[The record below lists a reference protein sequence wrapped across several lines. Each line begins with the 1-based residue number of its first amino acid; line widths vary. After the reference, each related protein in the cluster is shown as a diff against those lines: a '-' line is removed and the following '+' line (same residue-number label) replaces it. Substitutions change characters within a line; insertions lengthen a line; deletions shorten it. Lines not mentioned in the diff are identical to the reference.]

1 MYLKFIFADFTQS
14 HTLNKYL
21 SPFSFF
27 VNSSGKQIV
36 RKRIF
41 PAKYN
46 IYWDASIPMQYYKE
60 SFIDFENYLL
70 STGYHKMSTPENPHA
85 NSDVYLEKFAN
96 YEKWMKADCKRE
108 WKRYIK
114 RKMKESDRSKKVSK
128 STEANVIK
136 EKKVSTMG
144 RKNVTEHDY

>member
-1 MYLKFIFADFTQS
+1 MLT
-14 HTLNKYL
+14 
-21 SPFSFF
+21 
-27 VNSSGKQIV
+27 
-36 RKRIF
+36 
-41 PAKYN
+41 
-46 IYWDASIPMQYYKE
+46 
-60 SFIDFENYLL
+60 
-70 STGYHKMSTPENPHA
+70 TGYQKISTPENPHV
-85 NSDVYLEKFAN
+85 NSDVYLQKFAN